1 MTEDNPGQSIFA
13 TLSYKDSAA
22 AIAFLTKAFGFT
34 EVVAYRGDD
43 GAVEHAQLDYRG
55 TSIMLG
61 QERASEYDQIIKDV
75 DRTALYVV
83 VRDPDVHCEN
93 ARAAG
98 AEIVKE
104 PHDQDYGSR
113 DYVAKDPEGNVWNF
127 GTYGG
132 AAS

>member
-1 MTEDNPGQSIFA
+1 MPDNPRQSIFA
-13 TLSYKDSAA
+13 TLRYKDAAA
-22 AIAFLTKAFGFT
+22 AITFLSKTFGFT

-43 GAVEHAQLDYRG
+43 GVVEHAQLDYRG
-55 TSIMLG
+55 TSVMLG
-61 QERASEYDQIIKDV
+61 QERPSEYDEIVEHV

-83 VRDPDVHCEN
+83 VEDPDTHCAT

-104 PHDQDYGSR
+104 PYDQDYGSR

>member
-13 TLSYKDSAA
+13 TLRYKDAAA

-34 EVVAYRGDD
+34 EVVAHRSDAGV
-43 GAVEHAQLDYRG
+43 VEHAQLDYRG
-55 TSIMLG
+55 TSIMFG
-61 QERASEYDQIIKDV
+61 QERSGEYDEIIKDV
-75 DRTALYVV
+75 NRAALYVV
-83 VRDPDVHCEN
+83 VRDPEAHCAT

-98 AEIVKE
+98 AEIVME
-104 PHDQDYGSR
+104 PHDKDYGSR

-132 AAS
+132 AAA